1 VERKHAALVLVGEV
15 IDELGPHL
23 VVEEQTS
30 WDGGVMLSVVDL
42 TTGEERYT
50 WFSPF
55 DEVDVIQ

>member
-1 VERKHAALVLVGEV
+1 MERKHAALVLVGEV
-15 IDELGPHL
+15 IDELGPQL